1 MVVKPLKRQQPR
13 TVANSNA
20 PMYRSRIV
28 LTIKLQLSREYNSAV
43 VFFGKG
49 KPEYVVV
56 SFHDVLLCTLAFPLI
71 FNLRDNVF

>member
-1 MVVKPLKRQQPR
+1 MYSKDAIKAITR
-13 TVANSNA
+13 AA
-20 PMYRSRIV
+20 IIPMYLGRIV